1 MKLAKGVPYL
11 IMVSTSPGHRRYRS
25 DRRTAQARETRRRV
39 LASATA
45 VFLRHGFGAATIRE
59 IAAEADVSV
68 ATVESLM
75 GTKTRLLKA
84 AIDVAIA
91 GDDEPVAILAR
102 PWAADAMAATSAP
115 AFLSITAA
123 VLSAAQRRSA
133 GLILAVFEG
142 SARDPELAALAD
154 AMVAQRAA
162 TATWI
167 VGQLDRLGALRPQLS
182 YDEAVDTVWM
192 LMDPAVFDRL
202 TRLRAWTSESY
213 ERWIA
218 SSLARLLTTTANP
231 AGTVSPQPGTTDR
244 K

>member
-1 MKLAKGVPYL
+1 
-11 IMVSTSPGHRRYRS
+11 
-25 DRRTAQARETRRRV
+25 
-39 LASATA
+39 

-59 IAAEADVSV
+59 IAADADVSV

-91 GDDEPVAILAR
+91 GDDEPVAVLAR
-102 PWAADAMAATSAP
+102 PWAADAMAATSAA

-133 GLILAVFEG
+133 GLILAAFEG
-142 SARDPELAALAD
+142 SARDPDLAALAD
-154 AMVAQRAA
+154 DMVAQRAA
-162 TATWI
+162 TASWI
-167 VGQLDRLGALRPQLS
+167 VDQLDRLGALRVDLRHE
-182 YDEAVDTVWM
+182 EAVDTVWM

-202 TRLRAWTSESY
+202 TRLRAWTSASY

-218 SSLARLLTTTANP
+218 TSLARLLTDD
-231 AGTVSPQPGTTDR
+231 G
-244 K
+244 